1 MRSPAGCLIKG
12 SPCLVAQSDHVQWL
26 SQDHQRAWTFVGEA
40 SRRHCASQIRGHHDA
55 AQGRLRNPGLTET
68 LIGMESARKP
78 VVIATIVAALSIAI
92 LLVVNHTN
100 LIIDKRPPKTPPG
113 TTFNAV
119 KDAGAEMTPSQPESP
134 IKLPSLVPKP
144 VEPAAPARPN

>member
-1 MRSPAGCLIKG
+1 
-12 SPCLVAQSDHVQWL
+12 
-26 SQDHQRAWTFVGEA
+26 
-40 SRRHCASQIRGHHDA
+40 
-55 AQGRLRNPGLTET
+55 
-68 LIGMESARKP
+68 MESALRKP

-100 LIIDKRPPKTPPG
+100 LVIDKRPPKTPPG

>member
-1 MRSPAGCLIKG
+1 
-12 SPCLVAQSDHVQWL
+12 
-26 SQDHQRAWTFVGEA
+26 
-40 SRRHCASQIRGHHDA
+40 
-55 AQGRLRNPGLTET
+55 
-68 LIGMESARKP
+68 MESALRKP

-119 KDAGAEMTPSQPESP
+119 KDAGAAQPT
-134 IKLPSLVPKP
+134 
-144 VEPAAPARPN
+144 

>member
-1 MRSPAGCLIKG
+1 MKG
-12 SPCLVAQSDHVQWL
+12 AL
-26 SQDHQRAWTFVGEA
+26 
-40 SRRHCASQIRGHHDA
+40 
-55 AQGRLRNPGLTET
+55 
-68 LIGMESARKP
+68 RKP

-119 KDAGAEMTPSQPESP
+119 KDAGAEMAPSQPESP

-144 VEPAAPARPN
+144 VEPAARPN

>member
-1 MRSPAGCLIKG
+1 MKG
-12 SPCLVAQSDHVQWL
+12 AL
-26 SQDHQRAWTFVGEA
+26 
-40 SRRHCASQIRGHHDA
+40 
-55 AQGRLRNPGLTET
+55 
-68 LIGMESARKP
+68 RKP
-78 VVIATIVAALSIAI
+78 VVIATIVAVLSIAI

-100 LIIDKRPPKTPPG
+100 LIIDKRAPPKTPPG

-144 VEPAAPARPN
+144 VEPAARPN

>member
-1 MRSPAGCLIKG
+1 
-12 SPCLVAQSDHVQWL
+12 
-26 SQDHQRAWTFVGEA
+26 
-40 SRRHCASQIRGHHDA
+40 
-55 AQGRLRNPGLTET
+55 
-68 LIGMESARKP
+68 MESALRKP
-78 VVIATIVAALSIAI
+78 VVIATIVAALSIVI
-92 LLVVNHTN
+92 LIVVNHTN
-100 LIIDKRPPKTPPG
+100 LIDKRPPKTPPG

>member
-1 MRSPAGCLIKG
+1 MLTRMKG
-12 SPCLVAQSDHVQWL
+12 AL
-26 SQDHQRAWTFVGEA
+26 
-40 SRRHCASQIRGHHDA
+40 
-55 AQGRLRNPGLTET
+55 
-68 LIGMESARKP
+68 RKP

-100 LIIDKRPPKTPPG
+100 LIIDKRPQKTPPG